1 MIKIIKNLSEYSEE
15 YDSVLVT
22 AIDIED
28 EEKKEFDVKLTRQE
42 YELVSMLNQIQSG
55 AGLYAP
61 TMNELWDKIQTYGR
75 NKYKQGLGDC
85 KEVNEV

>member
-15 YDSVLVT
+15 YENILVT

-28 EEKKEFDVKLTRQE
+28 EEKKEFNVKLTRQE
-42 YELVSMLNQIQSG
+42 YELVTMLNQIQSG

-61 TMNELWDKIQTYGR
+61 TMNELWDRIQSFGR
-75 NKYKQGLGDC
+75 TKYKQGLGDC
-85 KEVNEV
+85 KEVNEL